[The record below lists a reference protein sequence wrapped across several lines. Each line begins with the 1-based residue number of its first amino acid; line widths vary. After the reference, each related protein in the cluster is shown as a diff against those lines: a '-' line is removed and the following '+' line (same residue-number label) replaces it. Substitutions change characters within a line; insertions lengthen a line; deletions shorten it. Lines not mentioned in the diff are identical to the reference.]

1 MPGENLL
8 SRDDILACLEFSRPT
23 LVAQERSSG
32 AEISLEVGTVSRH
45 RSKSRIELLLPARK
59 ALKRPLFVR
68 PEGDMHKNVHNI

>member
-45 RSKSRIELLLPARK
+45 RSKKPNRVASSCPQ
-59 ALKRPLFVR
+59 
-68 PEGDMHKNVHNI
+68 GT